1 MGIAK
6 KWTKLDRDQVV
17 LLRKG
22 GMTWPKI
29 AKQTGIPRST
39 CIGIY
44 KEDAII
50 VEEVTKVEP
59 PKEEIEEAFVLKHVP
74 NPRLMLIGFPGR
86 EGYARCVKRP
96 EDNRPVKSVLLVK
109 RVEND
114 LYRLV

>member
-1 MGIAK
+1 MGIKK

-17 LLRKG
+17 LLRKS
-22 GMTWPKI
+22 GMIWPKI

-50 VEEVTKVEP
+50 EEEVTKVEP
-59 PKEEIEEAFVLKHVP
+59 PKDQIEEAFVLKHVP
-74 NPRLMLIGFPGR
+74 NPRLMLIGFKGR
-86 EGYARCVKRP
+86 EGFARCVKKP

-109 RVEND
+109 RVEDD